1 MRINEKDV
9 KRVVKE
15 LELVKRSYDN
25 NNRTFP
31 ALIEAFVE
39 KEEAAIMD
47 CGLDQFM
54 DQLVTLHYNNKDIEV
69 VETLDTI
76 VEMLNSLYEIY
87 LKHDQLRDNLTS
99 MISDNHLASTHI
111 IKDTFACYADNTEDD
126 EW

>member
-9 KRVVKE
+9 KRVVEE
-15 LELVKRSYDN
+15 LELVKRSYDS

-99 MISDNHLASTHI
+99 MISDNHLASTHV
-111 IKDTFACYADNTEDD
+111 IKDTFVCYADNAEDG
-126 EW
+126 EY